1 MMFSRFL
8 RIASILVCTQNLS
21 FASETKF
28 SYVNK
33 GDVLKQ
39 WSSREEYNQS
49 FQEFLMQEQRIS
61 EYVEK
66 KRKHTIEYNLI
77 KENGKFLD
85 GIVSCASPFLGAFTF
100 SFVGGGIGG
109 KDGLLA
115 GFTVGMALGGIFG
128 LYNYVRNFDYYSQEN
143 YRQGLYSQM
152 TLEETLRTYL
162 EKDISR
168 ELYEQEYLTKN
179 WLYPVPENKKK
190 VEDFIN
196 LILKKDATPGKVKLS

>member
-1 MMFSRFL
+1 MIFSTSL
-8 RIASILVCTQNLS
+8 RIASILLCIQNLS

-49 FQEFLMQEQRIS
+49 FQEFLMQEQRILN
-61 EYVEK
+61 YVEK
-66 KRKHTIEYNLI
+66 KRKYTIEYNLI
-77 KENGKFLD
+77 KENCKLVHD
-85 GIVSCASPFLGAFTF
+85 VVACASPFLGAFTF

-115 GFTVGMALGGIFG
+115 GFTAGMVLGGIFG
-128 LYNYVRNFDYYSQEN
+128 LYYAARNFDYYSQES
-143 YRQGLYSQM
+143 YRQGLYVQK
-152 TLEETLRTYL
+152 TLEETVLMYL
-162 EKDISR
+162 ESDILK

-179 WLYPVPENKKK
+179 WLYPVPENSKK

-196 LILKKDATPGKVKLS
+196 FILKKDAIPGKVKLS